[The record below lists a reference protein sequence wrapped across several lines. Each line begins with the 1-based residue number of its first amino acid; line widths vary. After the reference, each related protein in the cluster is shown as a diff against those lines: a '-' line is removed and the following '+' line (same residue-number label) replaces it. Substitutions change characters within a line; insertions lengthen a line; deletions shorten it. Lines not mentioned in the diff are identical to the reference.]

1 MCGIF
6 FYHGGTVGLDA
17 GKITQQFF
25 NIKHRGPDNSS
36 VYVENNMF
44 IGFHRLA
51 INDLHTAGNQPM
63 VIDDVILICNG
74 EIYNYQKLKK
84 QYNIECASNSDCEVI
99 LRLYIYLKQKYH
111 DKNKIMEYLC
121 NELEG
126 EFAFII
132 YDKEMNVVMVTRDR
146 YGVRPLFVAY
156 NQKTKEI
163 GFCSELKG
171 LNDVFDIDCFCHQFL
186 PSYVMSINVGVL
198 EAANMP
204 ISQALEVFPYFNNIV
219 SYDLSV
225 NNEQVIYRNIRFMLQ
240 EAVKQRCMSDVPMC
254 ALLSGGLDSSL
265 VCGIL
270 SKLLKKPLHTF
281 SIGLAG
287 SPDLFHARVVSNHI
301 NSVHHEVV
309 IKEEDMLNS
318 IEDVIRSIESY
329 DITTVRASIP
339 NYLIAKHIKEKT
351 RFKVVLSGEYSDEVF
366 SGYMYNKMAPTADAL
381 HKEANKLLHY
391 ICYFDSLR
399 ADRCISVHGL
409 EARCPFSSTELVK
422 YVLSI
427 DPKMRMSNDKIEKYI
442 LRKAFEEEDIIPRSV
457 LFRSKAA
464 FSDAVSTRENS
475 WHCILKKH
483 IDQMISDEEFEQN
496 AKNFFHN
503 TPKTKEAYFY
513 RKIFHKYYRHDK
525 VIPYFWLPNQKWVG
539 EQIDPSAR
547 ELGEE
552 VCRE

>member
-6 FYHGGTVGLDA
+6 FYHGSSVELDA
-17 GKITQQFF
+17 GKIARQFF

-36 VYVENNMF
+36 MYVEKNMF

-51 INDLHTAGNQPM
+51 INDLHTSGNQPM

-74 EIYNYQKLKK
+74 EIYNYQKLK
-84 QYNIECASNSDCEVI
+84 QRYDIQCASTSDCEVV
-99 LRLYIYLKQKYH
+99 LRLYILLKEKYH
-111 DKNKIMEYLC
+111 DKNQIMEMLC

-132 YDKEMNVVMVTRDR
+132 YDKELNAVMAARDR
-146 YGVRPLFVAY
+146 YGVRPLFLAY

-171 LNDVFDIDCFCHQFL
+171 LNDLFDIDCFCHQFL
-186 PSYVMSINVGVL
+186 PSYVMCINMGIL
-198 EAANMP
+198 AADSLP
-204 ISQALEVFPYFNNIV
+204 ISQAIEIFPYFNNTV
-219 SYDLSV
+219 SYDLQLS
-225 NNEQVIYRNIRFMLQ
+225 NEQVVFQNIRHMLT
-240 EAVKQRCMSDVPMC
+240 EAVKQRCISDVPIC

-270 SKLLKKPLHTF
+270 SKIMKKPLHTF

-287 SPDLFHARVVSNHI
+287 SPDLFHARNVSYFI
-301 NSVHHEVV
+301 KSIHHEVV
-309 IKEEDMLNS
+309 ISEGDMLDA
-318 IEDVIRSIESY
+318 IEDVIRAIESY

-351 RFKVVLSGEYSDEVF
+351 RFRVVLSGEYSDEVF

-381 HKEANKLLHY
+381 HKEANRLVQN

-427 DPKMRMSNDKIEKYI
+427 DPKLRMSKDKIEKYL
-442 LRKAFEEEDIIPRSV
+442 LRRAFEEEGIIPSSI

-464 FSDAVSTRENS
+464 FSDAVSTRDNS
-475 WHCILKKH
+475 WHTILKKH
-483 IDQMISDEEFEQN
+483 LEQMISDEEFEQN

-513 RKIFHKYYRHDK
+513 RKVFHKYYRHDK
-525 VIPYFWLPNQKWVG
+525 VIPYFWMPNQEWVG

-547 ELGEE
+547 ELGEDI
-552 VCRE
+552 CRD